1 MTAQTVREIA
11 ASSFTDAIEMLGL
24 VEVLEA
30 GNQRPIIQALNEAG
44 AGRAAEHNDPCSRGC
59 IFSSQGL
66 TVKPDEGTAILERRL
81 RY

>member
-30 GNQRPIIQALNEAG
+30 GNQRPTIQALKRSWCG
-44 AGRAAEHNDPCSRGC
+44 TSRRAYYTSPVHAAAFSRRK
-59 IFSSQGL
+59 GL
-66 TVKPDEGTAILERRL
+66 R
-81 RY
+81 